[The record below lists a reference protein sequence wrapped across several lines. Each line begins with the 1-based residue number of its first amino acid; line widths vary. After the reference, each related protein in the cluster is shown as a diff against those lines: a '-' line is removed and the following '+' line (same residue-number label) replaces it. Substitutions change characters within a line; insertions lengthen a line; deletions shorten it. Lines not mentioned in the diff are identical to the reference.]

1 MSETVLKEQ
10 SLKGKNAFVTGG
22 SRGIGRATAL
32 ALAEA
37 GANVCIAVAHSLDE
51 ANEVVEDVKKLG
63 ADSFAIVC
71 DVANAD
77 DVQGMVD
84 MIVQRW
90 GTVDIA
96 INNAGIVNNA
106 AAEDMALSQWQRMI
120 DVNLTGVFLC
130 SQSAGRAMIK
140 GGTGGVIINVSSI
153 CASIVV
159 APQKQCHYNA
169 AKGGVNMLSKTLA
182 VEWAEHGIRVNTV
195 SPGYIGTK
203 LVAQMHDLHP
213 TWTGKTPMKRLGEPQ
228 EIADVIVFL
237 ASPKASFVTGSEWIA
252 DGGYVAL

>member
-1 MSETVLKEQ
+1 MAEQ
-10 SLKGKNAFVTGG
+10 VLKGKNAFVTGG

-63 ADSFAIVC
+63 ADSFTTVC
-71 DVANAD
+71 DVANTD

-84 MIVQRW
+84 RVVKRW
-90 GTVDIA
+90 GSLDIA
-96 INNAGIVNNA
+96 VNNAGIVNNA
-106 AAEDMALSQWQRMI
+106 AAEDMPLSQWQRMI

-140 GGTGGVIINVSSI
+140 QGTGGTIINVSSI

-169 AKGGVNMLSKTLA
+169 AKGGVNMLTKTLA

-203 LVAQMHDLHP
+203 LVAQMHELHP
-213 TWTGKTPMKRLGEPQ
+213 IWTGKTPMKRLGEPR

-237 ASPKASFVTGSEWIA
+237 ASPKASFVTGSEWVA